1 MATFELTAGTF
12 REGAFIPKQHTCEGE
27 DRSPPLRWDHP
38 PAGTRCF
45 ALIADDPDAPG
56 GTWVHWV
63 LFNIPI
69 DVRGLAE
76 GLPLQDVLPN
86 DARQGMNDFHRL
98 GYGGPCPPPGK
109 PHRYYF
115 TLYALDGELPLKAN
129 ATKAQVVAAMKG
141 HVLAEAKVMG
151 RFGR

>member
-1 MATFELTAGTF
+1 MAFELTGSTF
-12 REGAFIPKQHTCEGE
+12 KDGELIPKHHTCEGE
-27 DRSPPLRWDHP
+27 DLSPPLRWNNP
-38 PAGTRCF
+38 PPGTRSF
-45 ALIADDPDAPG
+45 VLIVDDPDAPG

-86 DARQGMNDFHRL
+86 DACQGMNDFKRV

-115 TLYALDGELPLKAN
+115 RLYALDHELRLKPR
-129 ATKAQVVAAMKG
+129 ATKAHVVEAMKG
-141 HVLAEAKVMG
+141 HVLAEAQLMG

>member
-1 MATFELTAGTF
+1 M
-12 REGAFIPKQHTCEGE
+12 
-27 DRSPPLRWDHP
+27 
-38 PAGTRCF
+38 
-45 ALIADDPDAPG
+45 LIVDDPDAPG

-86 DARQGMNDFHRL
+86 DACQGMNDFKRV

-115 TLYALDGELPLKAN
+115 RLYALDHELRLKPR
-129 ATKAQVVAAMKG
+129 ATKAHVVEAMKG
-141 HVLAEAKVMG
+141 HVLAEAQLMG

>member
-1 MATFELTAGTF
+1 MPAFELTAGTF
-12 REGAFIPKQHTCEGE
+12 KEGASIPTQHTCEGE
-27 DRSPPLRWDHP
+27 DRSPPLRWNHP

-69 DVRGLAE
+69 DVRGLEE
-76 GLPLQDVLPN
+76 GLPAQEILPN
-86 DARQGMNDFHRL
+86 DAQQGLNDSKQV

-115 TLYALDGELPLKAN
+115 TLYALDHELNLKPR

-141 HVLAEAKVMG
+141 HVLGEAQVMG

>member
-1 MATFELTAGTF
+1 MPAFELTAGTF
-12 REGAFIPKQHTCEGE
+12 REGESIPKQHTCEGE

-115 TLYALDGELPLKAN
+115 TLYALDRELPLKSN
-129 ATKAQVVAAMKG
+129 ATKAQVVEAMKG
-141 HVLAEAKVMG
+141 HILAEAQLMG

>member
-86 DARQGMNDFHRL
+86 DARQGDERFPSPRL
-98 GYGGPCPPPGK
+98 RRSLSATGEAAPVLL
-109 PHRYYF
+109 H
-115 TLYALDGELPLKAN
+115 TLRVGS
-129 ATKAQVVAAMKG
+129 
-141 HVLAEAKVMG
+141 
-151 RFGR
+151 